1 MRRRSDAESVVC
13 CRLGDGAGWLGCRA
27 LFILYLLIFFAVE
40 VVPFFW
46 SMGDYKPAILIA
58 ILVSVTGGFVLAAIT
73 AT

>member
-1 MRRRSDAESVVC
+1 MRRALFAAG
-13 CRLGDGAGWLGCRA
+13 LGMALAGLAAGA